1 MNTTGFYNLCHVWCR
16 GSNILLKKRETRNVS
31 IIKISKRVSKVS
43 NDVKWS
49 QELHIL
55 GQK

>member
-1 MNTTGFYNLCHVWCR
+1 MNTTGFCNFCHVWC
-16 GSNILLKKRETRNVS
+16 GMFYIMLKKRETKNVS
-31 IIKISKRVSKVS
+31 VIKISKKVSKVS